1 VKTVDLG
8 PLLDGG
14 QWSGYQKLL
23 VLATALAIVLDG
35 VDNQLLSVAIPAI
48 GAEWGIPGSAFAP
61 VVAIGLLGMMIGG
74 AIAGIVGDRF
84 GRRVALLGSVFTFGV
99 LTVLLQF
106 VQSVEAL
113 GAVRFLAGLGLGG
126 AMPNA
131 AALASEYV
139 PRRHR
144 PWAVTLTVV
153 CIPLGGALAGFVGA
167 QILPQLGWRMLF
179 AIGGAL
185 PIVLGVVLLWALPE
199 SPRYLARR
207 QARWSELVSLLRR
220 LGHDV
225 PADAAFVDTTEAP
238 RQGTLGELLVPE
250 FRRDTVA
257 LCASFF
263 FCLLA
268 AYGGVFWLPTL
279 LRNAGFDIATASNGL
294 LAFNL
299 GGVGGALLGAG
310 VIGRLGS
317 RTTMLGMCVIAAVSC
332 GAMAS
337 MALVPPATVPMFA
350 MFAVTGGLING
361 TQTTMYALA
370 AHVYPAAIRATG
382 VGTAVAFGRV
392 GGVLSSYAGSWA
404 IGGGGARFFVML
416 GTMMAFVFVALAA
429 LVRHI
434 PGAAA
439 APESAAAV
447 GVQPSA
453 RRG

>member
-1 VKTVDLG
+1 MRTIDLG
-8 PLLDGG
+8 PLLDEGP
-14 QWSGYQKLL
+14 WTGYQKRL
-23 VLATALAIVLDG
+23 VFATALAIVLDG
-35 VDNQLLSVAIPAI
+35 VDNQLLSVAIPALS
-48 GAEWGIPGSAFAP
+48 AEWGIAGSAFAP
-61 VVAIGLLGMMIGG
+61 VVAIGLVGMMLGG
-74 AIAGIVGDRF
+74 AIAGVIGDRF
-84 GRRVALLGSVFTFGV
+84 GRRLALLASVFTFGV
-99 LTVLLQF
+99 LTFSLQF

-153 CIPLGGALAGFVGA
+153 CVPLGGALAGFVGA

-179 AIGGAL
+179 GVGGAL
-185 PIVLGVVLLWALPE
+185 PVVLGVILIWTLPE

-207 QARWSELVSLLRR
+207 QNRWPELVSLLRR

-225 PADAAFVDTTEAP
+225 PADAAFADSTEAA
-238 RQGTLGELLVPE
+238 RKSTIGELLVPE

-279 LRNAGFDIATASNGL
+279 LRNAGFDIVTASNGL

-299 GGVGGALLGAG
+299 GGVGGALLGAL
-310 VIGRLGS
+310 VISRLGS
-317 RTTMLGMCVIAAVSC
+317 RTTMLGMCLIAVGSC
-332 GAMAS
+332 AAMAS
-337 MALVPPATVPMFA
+337 TALVPPATVGMFA
-350 MFAVTGGLING
+350 LFAVTGGLING
-361 TQTTMYALA
+361 TQTAMYALA

-382 VGTAVAFGRV
+382 VGTAVAFGRI

-404 IGGGGARFFVML
+404 LGGGGGRFFVML
-416 GTMMAFVFVALAA
+416 GAMMALVFVALAA
-429 LVRHI
+429 VRRHI
-434 PGAAA
+434 PGVS
-439 APESAAAV
+439 APGRTAGTARI
-447 GVQPSA
+447 QPAGS
-453 RRG
+453 

>member
-1 VKTVDLG
+1 MKTVDLG
-8 PLLDGG
+8 PLLDDGP
-14 QWSGYQKLL
+14 WSGYQKLL
-23 VLATALAIVLDG
+23 VFATALTIVLDG
-35 VDNQLLSVAIPAI
+35 VDNQLLSVAIPALS
-48 GAEWGIPGSAFAP
+48 AEWGIAGSAFAP
-61 VVAIGLLGMMIGG
+61 VVAIGLVGMMLGG
-74 AIAGIVGDRF
+74 AIAGIVGDRL

-99 LTVLLQF
+99 LTFSLQF

-113 GAVRFLAGLGLGG
+113 AVVRFLAGLGLGG

-153 CIPLGGALAGFVGA
+153 CVPLGGALAGFVGA

-179 AIGGAL
+179 GVGGAL
-185 PIVLGVVLLWALPE
+185 PVLLGVVLIWTLPE

-207 QARWSELVSLLRR
+207 RARWPELAALLRR
-220 LGHDV
+220 LGHDA
-225 PADAAFVDTTEAP
+225 PPDTAFADTAEAARKSTI
-238 RQGTLGELLVPE
+238 GELLVPE
-250 FRRDTVA
+250 FRRDTIV

-279 LRNAGFDIATASNGL
+279 MRNAGFDIATASNGL

-299 GGVGGALLGAG
+299 GGVAGGLLGAG
-310 VIGRLGS
+310 IISWLGS
-317 RTTMLGMCVIAAVSC
+317 RVTMLLMCVIAVIGC

-337 MALVPPATVPMFA
+337 IALIPPATFVMFA
-350 MFAVTGGLING
+350 LLVVTGGLING

-370 AHVYPAAIRATG
+370 AHVYPTAIRATG

-392 GGVLSSYAGSWA
+392 GGLLSSYAGSWA
-404 IGGGGARFFVML
+404 LGGGGTRFFVML
-416 GTMMAFVFVALAA
+416 GTMMALVFIALAA
-429 LVRHI
+429 VSRHI
-434 PGAAA
+434 PGTSPQR
-439 APESAAAV
+439 APRTV
-447 GVQPSA
+447 GVQPTG
-453 RRG
+453 R